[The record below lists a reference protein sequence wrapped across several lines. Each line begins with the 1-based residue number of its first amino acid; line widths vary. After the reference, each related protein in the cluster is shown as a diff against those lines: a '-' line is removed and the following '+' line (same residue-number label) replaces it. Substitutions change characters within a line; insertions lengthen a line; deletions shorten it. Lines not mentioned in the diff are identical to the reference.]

1 MIHIPLDLYP
11 TLLQPILRVLLPQKQ
26 SLDTPK
32 TCPEDEIG
40 GLTADEFQHVFL
52 NVSVTPIECSV
63 VCHSSWATHVFQPLI
78 DKLPKDQAESISIS
92 TDTYM
97 VLSVISAGL
106 DAAGRVMELSSPL
119 ALAGVP
125 IFFITTYYSDF
136 ILVPTKERETVV
148 EALSTKGFQLSDQ
161 NNFINPSAY
170 SYGNTPADTSPP
182 GTPRPSNVTELQDR
196 AFELLQKR
204 NVKPYVADGLELV
217 QCSGREISQLAESFM
232 HRASIGRKSSVT
244 GTEKP
249 TWIDGVDP
257 KLYTRLVSTLVSQPR
272 FLSIT
277 LAQDDPPS
285 ILLDK
290 TLLPM
295 FGDSL
300 IGDMDS
306 KLTPIFLDL
315 VSLPF
320 EVTGIVC
327 GVAGRLVNEMQM
339 TETAELCYLS
349 TARAS
354 AVILPEE
361 QAIRARG
368 ILEPIFNQSAEA
380 TETQP
385 ATE

>member
-1 MIHIPLDLYP
+1 M
-11 TLLQPILRVLLPQKQ
+11 
-26 SLDTPK
+26 
-32 TCPEDEIG
+32 
-40 GLTADEFQHVFL
+40 
-52 NVSVTPIECSV
+52 

-78 DKLPKDQAESISIS
+78 DKLHKDQAEAITIS

-136 ILVPTKERETVV
+136 ILVPTKERETVI
-148 EALSTKGFQLSDQ
+148 EALSTKGFQLLDQ
-161 NNFINPSAY
+161 NNFINPSAFC
-170 SYGNTPADTSPP
+170 YGNTPPDTSPP
-182 GTPRPSNVTELQDR
+182 GTPRPSSVSELQDR
-196 AFELLQKR
+196 TFELLQKR
-204 NVKPYVADGLELV
+204 NVKPFVAEGLQLV
-217 QCSGREISQLAESFM
+217 QCSGREINQLAESFM
-232 HRASIGRKSSVT
+232 HRASIGRKSSVVEA
-244 GTEKP
+244 GKP

-257 KLYTRLVSTLVSQPR
+257 KLYTRLVCALASYPR

-277 LAQDDPPS
+277 LAQEDPPS
-285 ILLDK
+285 ILLDRK
-290 TLLPM
+290 LLPL

-327 GVAGRLVNEMQM
+327 GVAGKLVSEMQM

-361 QAIRARG
+361 QATQARA
-368 ILEPIFNQSAEA
+368 ILEPIFNETAEA
-380 TETQP
+380 TEAEGESQP
-385 ATE
+385 